1 MILLPIDELKI
12 DKSFMDAALTD
23 QSAQQM
29 VQSIINIGKNLQMDV
44 VAEGIETQAQL
55 EMLTNFGCDRFQG
68 YYFA

>member
-1 MILLPIDELKI
+1 
-12 DKSFMDAALTD
+12 
-23 QSAQQM
+23 QQM

-68 YYFA
+68 YYFARPLNKADWMHFVEENRKPLS